1 MSDGTIPPGFPLPR
15 GGVGKEKTEISII
28 IIIILISVLK
38 KLLSF

>member
-1 MSDGTIPPGFPLPR
+1 MALSPPGLPFSR

-38 KLLSF
+38 KLLTF